1 MRVQTDDALLSLSNV
16 GAEVLYLIGKTVRGR
31 DLDRSRQVLRHEKR
45 CQHYHISLPRPSIWP
60 RIDRSTPDIMFR
72 LTKMILSSFLP
83 SPNTLFVPAN
93 QVFFTASQ
101 TSTANAGSVWEK
113 VSGEY
118 SNRKLVPCCKESK
131 SRESGSGVEG

>member
-1 MRVQTDDALLSLSNV
+1 MQKYSTWSAKQFGVAIS
-16 GAEVLYLIGKTVRGR
+16 TVAGR
-31 DLDRSRQVLRHEKR
+31 FYDMKKRRQR
-45 CQHYHISLPRPSIWP
+45 YHISLPSSSILW
-60 RIDRSTPDIMFR
+60 RIDRSEPDMMFR

-131 SRESGSGVEG
+131 EQDRNQDPV